1 MLGGHSRNLT
11 FVVWHHEVRGLD
23 DGSSRS
29 CQRCVWRW
37 DGLWLSE
44 ILVGHGGVGGQRL
57 DAVHPVS
64 LGGVLHPNLVV
75 QQGHVVGVPK
85 VQLQIVVIVEP
96 SLRTTSEKELR
107 NLVTRNQ
114 EWSLT
119 QFYSVEFSQS
129 RIGVK
134 KCGFNKRTIKVC
146 VSCF

>member
-1 MLGGHSRNLT
+1 MGGHSRNLT
-11 FVVWHHEVRGLD
+11 FVVRHHEVRGLD
-23 DGSSRS
+23 NGSSGRRRS
-29 CQRCVWRW
+29 WRW

-64 LGGVLHPNLVV
+64 LVGVLHPHLIV

-85 VQLQIVVIVEP
+85 VELQIVVIVEP

-114 EWSLT
+114 VWSLT
-119 QFYSVEFSQS
+119 QFFLLTFHNQGSV
-129 RIGVK
+129 
-134 KCGFNKRTIKVC
+134 
-146 VSCF
+146 